1 MDWATDPFSAMINF
15 INLPFNKNFIKSLD
29 ICEIIVYNKYITYDS
44 KESINMTSKVQFN
57 MDVNVK
63 AEMSALC
70 DKLGM
75 TMSQAFNMFASAFLR
90 EHGLPSQV
98 ATISEEVWYD
108 EEFGNLLDTSTS
120 LYEAIEELERG
131 EGTPPDD
138 EQIERIKAIRAR
150 NKVSA

>member
-1 MDWATDPFSAMINF
+1 
-15 INLPFNKNFIKSLD
+15 
-29 ICEIIVYNKYITYDS
+29 
-44 KESINMTSKVQFN
+44 MTSKVQFN

-108 EEFGNLLDTSTS
+108 EEFGNLLDTSDK
-120 LYEAIEELERG
+120 LEDACKRLDNG
-131 EGTPPDD
+131 EGLPMP
-138 EQIERIKAIRAR
+138 ESQKERLRKLRTKRAVEP
-150 NKVSA
+150 KEE